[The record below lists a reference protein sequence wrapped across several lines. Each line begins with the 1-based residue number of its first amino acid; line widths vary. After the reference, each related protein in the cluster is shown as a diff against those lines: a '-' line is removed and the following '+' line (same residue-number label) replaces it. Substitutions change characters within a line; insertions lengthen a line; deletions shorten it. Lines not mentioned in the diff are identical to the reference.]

1 MKQKSLLCGGTYTAA
16 PRLSELCSA
25 LPSGGR
31 ALQARGSPSP
41 TPRVSWGKQVKVST
55 GLLVTPSSVQH
66 FRLWCLSGGCTSP
79 SSQSDQGCPLLFL
92 WALQQAWRVLLALL
106 PPGGVSSINPLCRHR
121 QLLLPAQSCA
131 HCPLSTPSDACP
143 ST

>member
-41 TPRVSWGKQVKVST
+41 TPWGQLGEAREGQYWSARHS
-55 GLLVTPSSVQH
+55 LLREGQYWSACHS
-66 FRLWCLSGGCTSP
+66 
-79 SSQSDQGCPLLFL
+79 LLRAAFPAVVPVGWL
-92 WALQQAWRVLLALL
+92 YL
-106 PPGGVSSINPLCRHR
+106 PQFPK
-121 QLLLPAQSCA
+121 
-131 HCPLSTPSDACP
+131 
-143 ST
+143 

>member
-25 LPSGGR
+25 LPTGGG
-31 ALQARGSPSP
+31 ALQARGSPLP
-41 TPRVSWGKQVKVST
+41 HPPGVSWGKRVKVSVA
-55 GLLVTPSSVQH
+55 LLVTPSSVQR
-66 FRLWCLSGGCTSP
+66 FWLWCLSGGCTSP

-106 PPGGVSSINPLCRHR
+106 PPGEFL
-121 QLLLPAQSCA
+121 Q
-131 HCPLSTPSDACP
+131 
-143 ST
+143 

>member
-31 ALQARGSPSP
+31 ALQARGSPLP
-41 TPRVSWGKQVKVST
+41 HPPGVSWGKQVKVSI
-55 GLLVTPSSVQH
+55 GLLVTPSSVKVSIGLLVTPSSVHH

-106 PPGGVSSINPLCRHR
+106 PPGEFL
-121 QLLLPAQSCA
+121 Q
-131 HCPLSTPSDACP
+131 
-143 ST
+143 

>member
-41 TPRVSWGKQVKVST
+41 TPWGQLGEAREGQYWSARHS
-55 GLLVTPSSVQH
+55 LLRAP
-66 FRLWCLSGGCTSP
+66 
-79 SSQSDQGCPLLFL
+79 FL
-92 WALQQAWRVLLALL
+92 AVVPVGWLYL
-106 PPGGVSSINPLCRHR
+106 PQFPK
-121 QLLLPAQSCA
+121 
-131 HCPLSTPSDACP
+131 
-143 ST
+143 